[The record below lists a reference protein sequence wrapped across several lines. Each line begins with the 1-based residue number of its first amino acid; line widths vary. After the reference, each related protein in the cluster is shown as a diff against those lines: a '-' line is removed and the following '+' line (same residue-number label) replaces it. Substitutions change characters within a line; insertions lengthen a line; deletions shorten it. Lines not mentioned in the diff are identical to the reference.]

1 MDTEMGKTGPGV
13 VWKAGMRQT
22 HWMEKVM
29 REFHSGSVFFPD
41 IIYYS
46 VPIKEKDGVSR

>member
-1 MDTEMGKTGPGV
+1 MATEMGKTGPGV
-13 VWKAGMRQT
+13 VWKAWMRQT

-29 REFHSGSVFFPD
+29 GEFHSVSVFFPD

-46 VPIKEKDGVSR
+46 VPIKEKGGVSR